1 MENKCV
7 RDSCRTK
14 QRLKA
19 GSKLAIEQLQ
29 SDTKL
34 VFCMHSSN
42 RMYTSQYHHQEKNV
56 KSGLGNSIKN
66 NNFWCS
72 QLDVQL
78 MEPCT
83 ERLGSSLAGFRKQ
96 QKPRLCAQA
105 APCVSRKANRLQGMQ
120 PVRSSR
126 AGFCPAKCR
135 CVLNF
140 NLI

>member
-1 MENKCV
+1 MENKRV
-7 RDSCRTK
+7 SDSCRTE

-29 SDTKL
+29 SDTKHIL
-34 VFCMHSSN
+34 HALLKPHVHISTLSSG
-42 RMYTSQYHHQEKNV
+42 KKLL

-66 NNFWCS
+66 NNFFWCS

-83 ERLGSSLAGFRKQ
+83 EHLGSSLAGFREQ
-96 QKPRLCAQA
+96 QQPRLRAQA

-135 CVLNF
+135 CVLN
-140 NLI
+140 LI